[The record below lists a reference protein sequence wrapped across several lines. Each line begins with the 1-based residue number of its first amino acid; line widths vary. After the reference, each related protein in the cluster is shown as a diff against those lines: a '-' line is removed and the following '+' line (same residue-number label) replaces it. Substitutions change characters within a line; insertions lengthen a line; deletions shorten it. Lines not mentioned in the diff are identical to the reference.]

1 MMPLLKNNSRVQV
14 TPARL
19 YWPGDVV
26 VVLSPSNQYLV
37 HRVIGAYWR
46 FGTFKIL
53 TRADN
58 AARPDT
64 AVHPDAILGK
74 VTGGSCHPHAVKIP
88 ISRRLTATMHCLR
101 FFTSRL
107 LQKFHLF
114 C

>member
-1 MMPLLKNNSRVQV
+1 MMPLIKNNSRVQV

-26 VVLSPSNQYLV
+26 VALSPGKQYLV
-37 HRVIGAYWR
+37 HRVIGVYR
-46 FGTFKIL
+46 RSGTFKIL

-64 AVHPDAILGK
+64 AVRPDAILGK
-74 VTGGSCHPHAVKIP
+74 VSGGSCHPHSVKVP
-88 ISRRLTATMHCLR
+88 ISHRLTATMHCLR
-101 FFTSRL
+101 FLTSRL
-107 LQKFHLF
+107 LQKSHLF